1 MNWTRLSFIYL
12 TGYLWIGG
20 LGLLAAPDRA
30 IRLLGSDGSYP
41 LVLLHLVG
49 GLMLALGIVVAD
61 IARKRIE
68 PLYPTTLIVRTVLL
82 TTILWLFIASRDVLF
97 LSLAGIVAFG
107 MLLTGL
113 GLVADRKRPADV
125 A

>member
-1 MNWTRLSFIYL
+1 MRWTRLSFLYL
-12 TGYLWIGG
+12 VGYLWLGG
-20 LGLLAAPDRA
+20 LGLLAAPGLA
-30 IRLLGSDGSYP
+30 IRLLGSGEAYP
-41 LVLLHLVG
+41 PVLLRLVG

-113 GLVADRKRPADV
+113 GLVADRKGPAD
-125 A
+125 AT

>member
-1 MNWTRLSFIYL
+1 MSWTRLSFIYL
-12 TGYLWIGG
+12 AGYLWIGG

-30 IRLLGSDGSYP
+30 IRLLGSDELYP
-41 LVLLHLVG
+41 PVLLRLAG

-61 IARKRIE
+61 IARQRIE

-82 TTILWLFIASRDVLF
+82 ATILWLFIASRDVLF

-113 GLVADRKRPADV
+113 GLVADRRGPADV